1 MLTKEFSKEFVS
13 FLQEYCSFYRNFL
26 DIEAQK
32 CEAISRNDLAL
43 LDQFLTTE
51 QALLLK
57 SRGFDRRRDSLIEQ
71 SKLKKT
77 TPLSEIIPQLDET
90 LTDSA
95 SLIFK
100 DLSGVMLELKEV
112 NFRANAITE
121 LRLHRVS
128 NAIKQLEKQPDLQKA
143 YNNSAQV
150 GNGPTPFMSKK
161 I

>member
-13 FLQEYCSFYRNFL
+13 FLQEYCHFYRSFL
-26 DIEAQK
+26 DIEIQK

-57 SRGFDRRRDSLIEQ
+57 SRGFDRRRDALIEQ
-71 SKLKKT
+71 SHLEKTISLK
-77 TPLSEIIPQLDET
+77 EIIPQLDEAVIE
-90 LTDSA
+90 SA
-95 SLIFK
+95 NSIFK
-100 DLSGVMLELKEV
+100 ELSEIILDLKEI

-128 NAIKQLEKQPDLQKA
+128 NAIKQLENQPDLQKA
-143 YNNSAQV
+143 YSNTAQV
-150 GNGPTPFMSKK
+150 GSSPTSFISKK